1 MTLPHVAARELEEI
15 LPVSEAIA
23 ALQRAFASEDPPT
36 EPLRNNV
43 KIPGGE
49 LLLMPAAGEQG
60 VGVKLV
66 TLAPGNP
73 GRGLPFLHSVYVL
86 FSPDSFEPMLT
97 VDGAALTT
105 LRTSAVSA
113 LATRH
118 LARPDSS
125 RLVLFGAGVQ
135 ATAHLDAMRA
145 VRPVDRVRVV
155 SRSTE
160 RAEGLAGRARAL
172 NMDANVGGP
181 DAVSEADI
189 VCTCTTSSTPVFDG
203 RLLGNGTH
211 VNAVGAY
218 RPDSRELDG
227 ELIGRAK
234 IVVETRE
241 AALAEAGD
249 LLIPIDEGLIQA
261 SDISADLG
269 EVVRGARVRTSPD
282 DITVFKSVG
291 VAFEDLAV
299 ASALLDRRPGG

>member
-1 MTLPHVAARELEEI
+1 MTLPHVGARELRET
-15 LPVSEAIA
+15 LPVPEAIE
-23 ALQRAFASEDPPT
+23 ALKRAFASEEDRPT
-36 EPLRNNV
+36 APLRDNIDV
-43 KIPGGE
+43 PGGE
-49 LLLMPAAGEQG
+49 LLIMPAAGEQG

-66 TLAPGNP
+66 TIVPANP

-86 FSPDSFEPMLT
+86 FSSHTLEPRLT

-118 LARPDSS
+118 LARQDSS

-135 ATAHLDAMRA
+135 ANAHLDAMTA
-145 VRPVDRVRVV
+145 VRPVRSVRVV
-155 SRSTE
+155 SRSPEPAE
-160 RAEGLAGRARAL
+160 RLAERARAKDL
-172 NMDANVGGP
+172 DAAVAGP
-181 DAVSEADI
+181 DAVTDADI
-189 VCTCTTSSTPVFDG
+189 MCTCTTSRTPVFDG
-203 RLLGNGTH
+203 RLLPEGAH

-227 ELIGRAK
+227 DTIERAK

-249 LLIPIDEGLIQA
+249 LLIPIEEGMIDA
-261 SDISADLG
+261 SHISADLG
-269 EVVRGARVRTSPD
+269 EVVRGAPVRTSPD
-282 DITVFKSVG
+282 DVTVFKSVG

-299 ASALLDRRPGG
+299 ASALLERWAG